1 VVGPMART
9 AADVKALFEVL
20 ARYDPADPFSAPVP
34 VRSANLQPFRDKKL
48 RIGFMPGWLDVPIE
62 NAMREIVGKA
72 ARALAELGY
81 AVDEF
86 RPRGVESAP
95 NLWWFFFG
103 RVHSRVTQAGLNGKE
118 DQLHWTGR
126 ELLQH
131 AMKEPEPTVSQV
143 LENFAARD
151 HMRASLLEQMETHRV
166 LLLPASGIAAFPHR
180 TRRWQTPKKEIG
192 LFEAM
197 MPLTPFN
204 LLGMPGM
211 VIPFGFNEHGLPC
224 GIQLVGRPYDEELL
238 LEIAIELE
246 TARGPFPSPPKV
258 AGLWKD

>member
-1 VVGPMART
+1 MART

-34 VRSANLQPFRDKKL
+34 VRAADLQPFRQKKL
-48 RIGFMPGWLDVPIE
+48 RVGFMPGWLDVPVE
-62 NAMREIVGKA
+62 SGVRDVLEKA
-72 ARALAELGY
+72 RCTTAELGY
-81 AVDEF
+81 AVEDF
-86 RPRGVESAP
+86 RPQGVATAP

-103 RVHSRVTQAGLNGKE
+103 RIHSRVTQAKLAGKE
-118 DQLHWTGR
+118 DQLHWTGT
-126 ELLQH
+126 ELLDH
-131 AMKEPEPTVSQV
+131 AMKESEPTVSEV

-151 HMRASLLEQMETHRV
+151 SMRALLLEQMETHRV
-166 LLLPASGIAAFPHR
+166 LLLPVSGIASFPHR
-180 TRRWQTPKKEIG
+180 TRRWQTPRKEIG

-204 LLGMPGM
+204 LFGMPGM
-211 VIPFGFNEHGLPC
+211 VIPFGFNEHRLPC

-246 TARGPFPSPPKV
+246 AARGPFPSAPL
-258 AGLWKD
+258 GLACIEKLGV